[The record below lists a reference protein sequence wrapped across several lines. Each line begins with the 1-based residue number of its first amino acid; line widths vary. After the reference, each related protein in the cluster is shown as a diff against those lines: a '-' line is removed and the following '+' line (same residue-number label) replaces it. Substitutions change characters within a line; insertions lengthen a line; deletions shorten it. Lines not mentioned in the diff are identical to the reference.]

1 MDIKESVA
9 DFILHITWG
18 KLIRT
23 VIAGLVIISLIAI
36 YENRQVFFNKINF
49 SLNNTVDDFELK
61 PPRLEGQKII
71 ASFMNKNKE
80 VVMLSVLDAN
90 PVTNRRNVVYR
101 DFNDSKIKTLVDRYV
116 LENPTV
122 GDGALFTT
130 DPINNKQILAILNG
144 EFFCAENKNSIITQ
158 AFPGAAKQVVYSCR
172 VPLPPSFGKAT
183 GWITLHLNKWPLEDY
198 DQFKSDA
205 LLMSL
210 NYYNREVLVPQSR

>member
-1 MDIKESVA
+1 MDIKNSLA
-9 DFILHITWG
+9 DFILNVTWSR
-18 KLIRT
+18 LIKT
-23 VIAGLVIISLIAI
+23 VIAGLVVISLVVV
-36 YENRQVFFNKINF
+36 YENRQVFFNKINAG
-49 SLNNTVDDFELK
+49 LNNTVDDFELK

-71 ASFMNKNKE
+71 AGFMNGNKE

-101 DFNDSKIKTLVDRYV
+101 DFNDPKIKNVVDRYV
-116 LENPTV
+116 LENPTI

-144 EFFCAENKNSIITQ
+144 EFFCAENKNSIISQ
-158 AFPGAAKQVVYSCR
+158 AFPEAAKQIVYSCR

-183 GWITLHLNKWPLEDY
+183 GWITLHLNKWPLDDY
-198 DQFKSDA
+198 DRFKSDS

-210 NYYNREVLVPQSR
+210 NYYNREVLNPHSR